1 MDVWKYE
8 IISRYLFVQPSP
20 GQYNHLQSISGIN
33 KFRALLSWTCSV
45 CTFSLSSFPGC
56 MFLLVDLQL
65 LLDCQKKWWSV
76 GLSQLL
82 GARVIL
88 ALASCMDLW
97 TNSNTEFYIS
107 RYFSQRGCYTSLLY
121 TREHRKPSDGWRG
134 NMLSNTFIFYGVRL
148 IQENFQPG

>member
-65 LLDCQKKWWSV
+65 LLDCQKKVMVRWSFSTF
-76 GLSQLL
+76 GCSRYTGSCFLHGFMNKLQY
-82 GARVIL
+82 RIL
-88 ALASCMDLW
+88 
-97 TNSNTEFYIS
+97 YIS
-107 RYFSQRGCYTSLLY
+107 LFFAERLLY
-121 TREHRKPSDGWRG
+121 FFTIYARAQKA
-134 NMLSNTFIFYGVRL
+134 
-148 IQENFQPG
+148 